1 MPPKFWRE
9 MDPDRR
15 TSFIG
20 GLFFL
25 FTFLH
30 LPVVVLYD
38 PILDKA
44 QFILG
49 AGDDSRIYIGAF
61 LEVLFLIANAAT
73 AVVFYRI
80 LKRESRPLALG
91 YVGVRLFE
99 STIIGVG
106 TACILA
112 VLILRQ
118 DIGGPDAAN
127 PDSLVTAGRSL
138 VAVRDATFLLGPG
151 FCAAFGNG
159 ILLGTLMYKS
169 GLLPKR
175 LALIGIIGGPLAFVA
190 ASLTLFDVF
199 EIGSADG
206 GILVLP
212 EIVWEL
218 SLSFWL
224 IFKGFNRQAPIL
236 NQSAAT

>member
-1 MPPKFWRE
+1 

-15 TSFIG
+15 TSFVG

-25 FTFLH
+25 FTFVH
-30 LPVVVLYD
+30 IAVVLLYD
-38 PILDKA
+38 PVLDKA
-44 QFILG
+44 KFILG
-49 AGDDSRIYIGAF
+49 AGDDSRVYLGAF
-61 LEVLFLIANAAT
+61 IEVLFLIANAAT
-73 AVVFYRI
+73 AVVLYRV
-80 LKRESRPLALG
+80 LKRQSRPLALG
-91 YVGVRLFE
+91 YVGVRVFE

-106 TACILA
+106 TACILG
-112 VLILRQ
+112 VLLLRQ
-118 DIGGPDAAN
+118 DPGAAD
-127 PDSLVTAGRSL
+127 PDSLVTAGQSL

-175 LALIGIIGGPLAFVA
+175 LALIGVIGGPLAFVA
-190 ASLTLFDVF
+190 ATLTLFDVF

-218 SLSFWL
+218 SLSVWL

-236 NQSAAT
+236 NQAGAA